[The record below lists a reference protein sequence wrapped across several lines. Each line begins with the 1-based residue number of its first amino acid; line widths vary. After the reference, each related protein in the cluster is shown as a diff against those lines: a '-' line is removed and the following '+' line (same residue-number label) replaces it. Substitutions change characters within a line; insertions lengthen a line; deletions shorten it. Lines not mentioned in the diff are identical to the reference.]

1 MRVFASVVRI
11 VEVTHSTTTAPKV
24 CEPGSE
30 TDYEPFA
37 QIEWL
42 KQNLLH
48 QLEGLAERLED
59 FDF

>member
-11 VEVTHSTTTAPKV
+11 VEVTRSTTTGPKV

-37 QIEWL
+37 QIERL

>member
-11 VEVTHSTTTAPKV
+11 VEVTDSATTRTKV
-24 CEPGSE
+24 CKPGGE